1 MVEEVQDQEQ
11 GLQQDQKQDQKQDL
25 KQDQEQVQLCCQGLE
40 NQEVLLYFLLGA
52 WSCLKWG
59 AKNWAKDIHDKT
71 LDNIGDNL
79 YISLLLLY

>member
-1 MVEEVQDQEQ
+1 MVEEEQ
-11 GLQQDQKQDQKQDL
+11 VQKQDQKQVQ
-25 KQDQEQVQLCCQGLE
+25 KQVQEQVQEQGQLCCQGLE
-40 NQEVLLYFLLGA
+40 NQEVLLHFLLGA